1 MYFAKVA
8 ASLGKKDKDDEA
20 ATDSKKVWLQYK
32 DIVAIQF
39 ILNISY
45 KTVNHT
51 ANIFYLYSTVK
62 VE

>member
-32 DIVAIQF
+32 EIVIHSF
-39 ILNISY
+39 
-45 KTVNHT
+45 
-51 ANIFYLYSTVK
+51 
-62 VE
+62 